1 MNQNWRELNEEETR
15 VIVNKG
21 TERPFSGVYDNHFAK
36 GAYICRRCSIALYRS
51 EDKFNAG
58 CGWPAFDDEIP
69 GAIKRIPDSDG
80 KRTEI
85 ICAACEGH
93 LGHVFS
99 GERLTPR
106 NVRHCVN
113 SISMQFVPQDKLNEY
128 FKTAIFAGGCFWGVE
143 YYMQQSD
150 GVISVT
156 SGYIGGHLENPTYAQ
171 VCRGDTGHAEAV
183 EVLYDPLRTN
193 YETLTRLFFEI
204 HDPEDVNRQGP
215 DIGEQYRSAIF
226 VANDEQKVTATK
238 LIDLLKAKG
247 LKVATSIEPATKFW
261 PAEEYHQDYYFRN
274 RKLPYCHRRVKRF

>member
-1 MNQNWRELNEEETR
+1 MNQNWRALNEEETR

-36 GAYICRRCSIALYRS
+36 GVYTCRRCSSALYRS
-51 EDKFNAG
+51 ENKFNAG

-69 GAIKRIPDSDG
+69 GAIKRMPDSDG

-113 SISMQFVPQDKLNEY
+113 SISMQFVSQDKLSEY

-143 YYMQQSD
+143 YYMQQAD

-156 SGYIGGHLENPTYAQ
+156 SGYIGGQLENPTYAQ

-193 YETLTRLFFEI
+193 YETLARLFFEI
-204 HDPEDVNRQGP
+204 HDPEDVDRQGP
-215 DIGEQYRSAIF
+215 DIGKQYRSAIF

-247 LKVATSIEPATKFW
+247 LKVATSVEPATKFW